1 MSRILVED
9 GDLYLGEHV
18 ESGFL
23 VIVGHCMLLLSS
35 LLVFRVMS
43 MSWGKKECHQLLMEK
58 LCFTQDQL
66 SSN

>member
-1 MSRILVED
+1 MED

-23 VIVGHCMLLLSS
+23 VIVGHCMLLFSS

-43 MSWGKKECHQLLMEK
+43 MSWGRKECHQLF
-58 LCFTQDQL
+58 C
-66 SSN
+66 

>member
-1 MSRILVED
+1 MSRIVVED

-23 VIVGHCMLLLSS
+23 VIVGHCMLVFSS
-35 LLVFRVMS
+35 LLVFGVMS
-43 MSWGKKECHQLLMEK
+43 MSWGRKECHQLLMKK
-58 LCFTQDQL
+58 LCVAHNQL